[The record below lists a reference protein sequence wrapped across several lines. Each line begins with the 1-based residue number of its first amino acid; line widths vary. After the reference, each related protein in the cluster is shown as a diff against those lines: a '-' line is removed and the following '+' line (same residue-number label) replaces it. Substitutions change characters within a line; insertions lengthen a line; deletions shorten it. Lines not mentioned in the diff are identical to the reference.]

1 MGIHRLLRSYVTSLA
16 DTKLSKSM
24 SNRDAEGTFQ
34 LINN

>member
-16 DTKLSKSM
+16 DTNCLNQM